1 MQHVFRVLLSILIL
15 SFLTTAASF
24 AQSDIAGS
32 KDHPLFSRMPGF
44 YIASYEASDFNSHTF
59 WNEKR
64 DQVKVDGRYYQ
75 IQYEAKAGTNPPSTL
90 QIHRNYENAIKQIGG
105 TVLYSDD
112 EYSYM
117 KLVKG
122 DKEIWVELT
131 AYGPK
136 PNLVII
142 EKQAMKQEVLANADA
157 FAKGIRS
164 TGHVAVYGI
173 YFDTNKSVLKPE
185 SEAAL
190 KEIAKL
196 LQDDPGLK
204 VHVVGHTDNSGGL
217 EANMTLSLERANAVV
232 RDLTAKRGIAASR
245 LKANGVGPLAPV
257 AANDTDAGKAKNRR
271 VELVRQ

>member
-1 MQHVFRVLLSILIL
+1 MQKVFRVVLSVLFI
-15 SFLTTAASF
+15 SFLTAALSF

-32 KDHPLFSRMPGF
+32 KDHPLFSRLPGF
-44 YIASYEASDFNSHTF
+44 YIAVYETSDFNSHTF

-64 DQVKVDGRYYQ
+64 DPVKVDGRYYQ
-75 IQYEAKAGTNPPSTL
+75 IQYEPKEGTKPPSSL
-90 QIHRNYENAIKQIGG
+90 QSPRNYENAIKQIGG
-105 TVLYSDD
+105 TVLYGDD

-142 EKQAMKQEVLANADA
+142 EKQAMKQDVLANADA
-157 FAKGIRS
+157 FAKDIRS
-164 TGHVAVYGI
+164 SGHAAVYGI

-190 KEIAKL
+190 KEIARL
-196 LQDDPGLK
+196 LQNDPGLQ
-204 VHVVGHTDNSGGL
+204 VHVVGHTDNVGGL
-217 EANMTLSLERANAVV
+217 EANMRLSLDRANAVV
-232 RDLTAKRGIAASR
+232 QDLTGKRGIAASR
-245 LKANGVGPLAPV
+245 LKAGGVGPLAPV

-271 VELVRQ
+271 VELVKQ

>member
-117 KLVKG
+117 KLVKN

-157 FAKGIRS
+157 FAKGLRS

>member
-1 MQHVFRVLLSILIL
+1 MQHVFRVLLSVLIL

-32 KDHPLFSRMPGF
+32 KDHPLFSRLPGF
-44 YIASYEASDFNSHTF
+44 YIVVYETSDFNSHTF

>member
-1 MQHVFRVLLSILIL
+1 MKKAFRVLLYVLFL
-15 SFLTTAASF
+15 SLLTTAAAF
-24 AQSDIAGS
+24 AQNDIAGS
-32 KDHPLFSRMPGF
+32 KDHPLFSRLPGF
-44 YIASYEASDFNSHTF
+44 YIAVYETSDFNSYTF

-64 DQVKVDGRYYQ
+64 DQVKVEGRYYQ

-142 EKQAMKQEVLANADA
+142 EKQAMKQDVLANADA
-157 FAKGIRS
+157 FAKDIRS
-164 TGHVAVYGI
+164 TGHAAVYGI
-173 YFDTNKSVLKPE
+173 YFDTGKSVLKPE
-185 SEAAL
+185 SETAL
-190 KEIAKL
+190 KEIAML

-204 VHVVGHTDNSGGL
+204 VHVVGHTDNVGGL
-217 EANMTLSLERANAVV
+217 EANMKLSMDRANAVV
-232 RDLTAKRGIAASR
+232 QDLTAKRGIVASR
-245 LKANGVGPLAPV
+245 LKAGGVGPLAPV

-271 VELVRQ
+271 VELVKQ

>member
-1 MQHVFRVLLSILIL
+1 MQKAFRVLLSILLL
-15 SFLTTAASF
+15 SFLTAAASF

-32 KDHPLFSRMPGF
+32 KDHPLFSRLPGF
-44 YIASYEASDFNSHTF
+44 YIAAYEASDFNSHTF

-64 DQVKVDGRYYQ
+64 DQVKVDGRYYR
-75 IQYEAKAGTNPPSTL
+75 IQYEPKAGTNPPSPL

-105 TVLYSDD
+105 TVLYGDD

-117 KLVKG
+117 RLVKG

-136 PNLVII
+136 PDLVII

-157 FAKGIRS
+157 FAKDIRS
-164 TGHVAVYGI
+164 TGHAAVYGI
-173 YFDTNKSVLKPE
+173 YFDTGKSVLKPE
-185 SEAAL
+185 SETAL

-204 VHVVGHTDNSGGL
+204 VHVVGHTDNVGGL
-217 EANMTLSLERANAVV
+217 EANMKLSMDRANAVV
-232 RDLTAKRGIAASR
+232 QDLTAKRGIVASR
-245 LKANGVGPLAPV
+245 LKAGGVGPLAPV
-257 AANDTDAGKAKNRR
+257 AANDSDAGKAKNRR